1 MGKTIGMVMIGGAI
15 AAFVLV
21 ALVMFVFNQDS
32 GLSNSGAVLGFALFT
47 LVLVLPL
54 AGAGIFFLRKGGA
67 EEAILADVRQE
78 RKLLNMVKTQ
88 GQVEISDAVF
98 ELNSTRDQVHQM
110 LYSLVGKG
118 LFSGYIDW
126 DDGTL
131 FSEQASQLRDLEACR
146 NCGGQLDLAGKG
158 VIKCPFCGTEYFL

>member
-1 MGKTIGMVMIGGAI
+1 MIGGAI
-15 AAFVLV
+15 AAFILV
-21 ALVMFVFNQDS
+21 ALVMGVFSQD

-54 AGAGIFFLRKGGA
+54 AGAGIFFMRKGGA
-67 EEAILADVRQE
+67 EEAELADVRQE
-78 RKLLNMVKTQ
+78 RKLLSMVKTQ

-98 ELNSTRDQVHQM
+98 ELNSTRDKVHEM
-110 LYSLVGKG
+110 LYALVGKG
-118 LFSGYIDW
+118 LFSGYINW
-126 DDGTL
+126 DEGTL
-131 FSEQASQLRDLEACR
+131 YSEQASQLKELTACR